1 MEPKPW
7 WVQLRLFL
15 VVVLVLLAA
24 VVIGLNFAQRA
35 RFWWFG
41 VHEVASAWFLLAALA
56 LGFVAGL
63 AVAWWWGRGREG

>member
-7 WVQLRLFL
+7 WVQVRLFL
-15 VVVLVLLAA
+15 VVVFVLLVA
-24 VVIGLNFAQRA
+24 VVIGLNFAQRT

-41 VHEVASAWFLLAALA
+41 VHEVATAWFLLAALA

-63 AVAWWWGRGREG
+63 ATTWWRGRGREG